1 MMAFPIPV
9 LTLRHLYSLALAGC
23 SMLASMNHADALT
36 NEGNV
41 TNHRYV
47 MQGSSFINDVTL
59 PSSSAH
65 LYDALLNTQRQDEIG
80 TLKQM
85 APTFTATGVAKAK
98 QKEPLADNA
107 WIKASGYDFHSRAL
121 TQQGID
127 ILKGFSSLPKNI
139 LSENMAGTVVIN
151 HSANASAQEHAV
163 ADAFDIPY
171 MHFLAEALGPHMG
184 NIFLKAYQSGK
195 LDKTAALI
203 KASELG
209 TGAAKDYFNYTR
221 PFLIKGNQVHL
232 VPDRWIVKDD
242 TPYSANKGSF
252 PSGHTVTG
260 QTDAILL
267 AEMVPERFPELIAR
281 GDGYGYSRLILGVH
295 YPLDVIASRMHVEM
309 VLSHYLNDPA
319 YMKLFNQARSQLRTV
334 LRQACGESL
343 ADCAKPLSAAD
354 DPWASA
360 EARSFHHYTLNYG
373 FPAEG
378 SRNRAM
384 QVPVGAEAL
393 LSGPFPYM
401 SAEQRRSILAHTA
414 IPSGDPLDQPNNDW
428 QRIDLL
434 AAYELGKKTAH

>member
-1 MMAFPIPV
+1 MPSPTPALLP
-9 LTLRHLYSLALAGC
+9 RHLCLLAMIGFCMLAGV
-23 SMLASMNHADALT
+23 SHPEAFT
-36 NEGNV
+36 GEVNV
-41 TNHRYV
+41 TNHSNV
-47 MQGSSFINDVTL
+47 MQASSFINDITL
-59 PSSSAH
+59 PSMSAH
-65 LYDALLNTQRQDEIG
+65 HYDALINIQRQDEIS

-85 APTFTATGVAKAK
+85 APAFTAAGVTKAK

-107 WIKASGYDFHSRAL
+107 WIKASGYDFHSRTL

-127 ILKGFSSLPKNI
+127 ILEGFSSLPKNI
-139 LSENMAGTVVIN
+139 LSDNMAGTVVIN

-203 KASELG
+203 KASELS

-232 VPDRWIVKDD
+232 VPDRWIVKDG

-267 AEMVPERFPELIAR
+267 AEMLPERFPELIAR

-334 LRQACGESL
+334 LRQECGESL
-343 ADCAKPLSAAD
+343 AACAKPGSATD

-360 EARSFHHYTLNYG
+360 AARSFHHYTLNYG
-373 FPAEG
+373 FPAVG
-378 SRNRAM
+378 SRHRVM

-393 LSGPFPYM
+393 LSGPFPHM
-401 SAEQRRSILAHTA
+401 SAEQRRRILAHTA

-434 AAYELGKKTAH
+434 AAYELGKRVAK